1 MATGVLEVALFAYR
15 EVLGNPE
22 IAEDDNFFE
31 LGGDSVQAMDVIA
44 LVAETLEVEIP
55 VGLFFASPTPAE
67 LADAV
72 GTPSDASS

>member
-1 MATGVLEVALFAYR
+1 MTTGVLELTLFAYR

-22 IAEDDNFFE
+22 ITEEDNFFE

-44 LVAETLEVEIP
+44 LVAESLEIEIP

-67 LADAV
+67 LAAAV